1 MRFDVYDRFQLEVVR
16 EKGRWVAYRLGL
28 GKRSPA
34 KLAIPS
40 WVAPSEMA
48 TYLDDLLH
56 ELSGPRSNRPA
67 VAGGD
72 TTERTTMQA
81 QGLTRRVEQWSQQVA
96 SRDPREHARS
106 LRDMGA
112 YNGRRVSESYVYPI
126 GEGRSLGK
134 ERVVPIDS
142 EQSGLRA

>member
-28 GKRSPA
+28 GRRSPA

-56 ELSGPRSNRPA
+56 ELSGPGETVRPLPEETPPNA
-67 VAGGD
+67 P
-72 TTERTTMQA
+72 R
-81 QGLTRRVEQWSQQVA
+81 GLTRRVEQ
-96 SRDPREHARS
+96 
-106 LRDMGA
+106 
-112 YNGRRVSESYVYPI
+112 
-126 GEGRSLGK
+126 
-134 ERVVPIDS
+134 
-142 EQSGLRA
+142 